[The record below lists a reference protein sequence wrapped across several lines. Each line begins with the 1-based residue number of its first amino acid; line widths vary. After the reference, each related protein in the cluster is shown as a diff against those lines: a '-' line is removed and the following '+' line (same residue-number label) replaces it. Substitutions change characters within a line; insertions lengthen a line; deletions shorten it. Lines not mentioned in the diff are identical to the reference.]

1 METNDYVIL
10 VFCTIACIYFGQLEG
25 SGNIGNRAYSI
36 WYETHFLIE
45 KKGICSLIYYKPKH
59 FARYTLYE
67 VVSFFFSFLCV
78 FLFLLLGVSRYAG
91 WISSE
96 ALRVI
101 GCSVMAMVYFSA
113 FVIAMVNDIG
123 SRRDEKKK
131 FYLETGERQTMLFPK
146 ESHIPNAD
154 KLTTDVIRLWTSNRN
169 QPYFTIHNLRDSYR
183 TRLKEARNDPQKQS
197 QVNLDY
203 IEYFKNIEHLVVVK
217 ENKNGSLQL
226 RIQK

>member
-10 VFCTIACIYFGQLEG
+10 VYCTIACILFGQLEA

-67 VVSFFFSFLCV
+67 VVSFFVSFLCV
-78 FLFLLLGVSRYAG
+78 FLFLLLGVSRYVG

-96 ALRVI
+96 ALDI
-101 GCSVMAMVYFSA
+101 IACSVATLVYFSA
-113 FVIAMVNDIG
+113 FAIAMVNEIG

-131 FYLETGERQTMLFPK
+131 FYLETGERQTVPFPQ
-146 ESHIPNAD
+146 EPAIPNAD
-154 KLTTDVIRLWTSNRN
+154 KLMTDVIRIWASNRN
-169 QPYFTIHNLRDSYR
+169 QPYFTIHNLWDSYR
-183 TRLKEARNDPQKQS
+183 TWLKEAGNDPQKQS